1 MAQSKRTFLAI
12 EAHADDATL
21 GAGAVLIEAAR
32 RGHRVVIVTVVS
44 DFATWQTTVG
54 REART
59 RDGLVELADRY
70 GFERI
75 FLDYP
80 YHQTRGDDL
89 DLKRKL
95 ARIHAELK
103 SDVALIHHHED
114 HWPDH
119 AATARASHD
128 ALLFPHGLSGDL
140 GAKPCP
146 TIYSFDISPRQ
157 TFNFQPDAYFDV
169 THMIQDY
176 IDLIR
181 ATCNLY
187 FGRDGEQSVEGC
199 YQFVDEAGTTRQL
212 KMCPHALRRFAECA
226 RAGNIARCRF
236 ALGLKTVWAARRIAD
251 LF

>member
-1 MAQSKRTFLAI
+1 MAQHNRTFLAI

-44 DFATWQTTVG
+44 DFATWQTTIG
-54 REART
+54 RESQT
-59 RDGLVELADRY
+59 RDGLLELADRY

-89 DLKRKL
+89 HLKRKL
-95 ARIHAELK
+95 ARIHAEL
-103 SDVALIHHHED
+103 STDVALIHHHED

-119 AATARASHD
+119 AASARVSHD
-128 ALLFPHGLSGDL
+128 ALLFPHGLSDDL

-157 TFNFQPDAYFDV
+157 TFNFQPDVYFDV
-169 THMIQDY
+169 THMIHDY

-181 ATCNLY
+181 STCNCY
-187 FGRDGEQSVEGC
+187 FGHDADQAPEGR
-199 YQFVDEAGTTRQL
+199 YQFVDDAGTTRQL
-212 KMCPHALRRFAECA
+212 EMCPHALRRFAECV

-236 ALGLKTVWAARRIAD
+236 ALGLKTVWAGRRIAD